1 MTPQFKMALGEEL
14 GEGRGKI
21 TTLRV
26 LSDGKIEVSQQGT
39 GKLLGS
45 EIISDVA
52 TYWTVM
58 RPNGTAYGEGQQA
71 LMSGDGGSA
80 VYKGSGVGKPI
91 GQGSSGGWKYAVAA
105 AFQTV
110 TSQKWGRLLD
120 VCTVQEYDVDQNQNY
135 HWKMWE
141 WKY

>member
-1 MTPQFKMALGEEL
+1 MALGEL
-14 GEGRGKI
+14 VGEARGRI
-21 TTLRV
+21 TTMRV
-26 LSDGKIEVSQQGT
+26 LPDGKMEVSQQGT

-45 EIISDVA
+45 EISDAA

-71 LMSGDGGSA
+71 IMSSDGSA
-80 VYKGSGVGKPI
+80 VWKGSGVGKPTI
-91 GQGSSGGWKYAVAA
+91 GQGGGSGWKYSVVG

-110 TSQKWGRLLD
+110 ASQKWGRLFD
-120 VCTVQEYDVDQNQNY
+120 VCTVEEYEVDQNQNY

>member
-1 MTPQFKMALGEEL
+1 MALGEL
-14 GEGRGKI
+14 VGEARGRI
-21 TTLRV
+21 TTMRV
-26 LSDGKIEVSQQGT
+26 LPDGKMEVSQQGT

-45 EIISDVA
+45 EISDAA

-71 LMSGDGGSA
+71 IMSGDGSSA
-80 VYKGSGVGKPI
+80 VWKGSGVGKPI
-91 GQGSSGGWKYAVAA
+91 GQGGGGGWKYSVVG

-110 TSQKWGRLLD
+110 ASQKWGRLFD
-120 VCTVQEYDVDQNQNY
+120 VCTVEEYEVDQNQNY

>member
-1 MTPQFKMALGEEL
+1 MALGEVL

-21 TTLRV
+21 TAMRV
-26 LSDGKIEVSQQGT
+26 LPDGKMEVSQQGT

-45 EIISDVA
+45 EITDAV
-52 TYWTVM
+52 TYRTVM
-58 RPNGTAYGEGQQA
+58 RPNGTAYGEGDQII
-71 LMSGDGGSA
+71 MSSDGSA
-80 VYKGSGVGKPI
+80 VWKGSGVGKPI
-91 GQGSSGGWKYAVAA
+91 GQGGGGGGWKYAYAG

-110 TSQKWGRLLD
+110 ASQKWGRLLD
-120 VCTVQEYDVDQNQNY
+120 VHTVGEYDVDQNQNY

>member
-1 MTPQFKMALGEEL
+1 MTPQFKMALGEVL

-21 TTLRV
+21 TTMRV
-26 LSDGKIEVSQQGT
+26 LPDGKMEVSQQGT

-45 EIISDVA
+45 EISDAA

-71 LMSGDGGSA
+71 IMSSDGSA
-80 VYKGSGVGKPI
+80 VWKGSGVGKSI
-91 GQGSSGGWKYAVAA
+91 GQGGGGWKYAVVG

-110 TSQKWGRLLD
+110 ASQKWGHLLD
-120 VCTVQEYDVDQNQNY
+120 VCIVQE
-135 HWKMWE
+135 
-141 WKY
+141 

>member
-1 MTPQFKMALGEEL
+1 MALGEVL
-14 GEGRGKI
+14 GEARGKV
-21 TTLRV
+21 TAMRV
-26 LSDGKIEVSQQGT
+26 LSDGKMEVSQQGN

-45 EIISDVA
+45 EITDTV

-58 RPNGTAYGEGQQA
+58 RPNGTAYGEGHQII
-71 LMSGDGGSA
+71 MSSDGSA
-80 VYKGSGVGKPI
+80 AVWKGSGVGKPI
-91 GQGSSGGWKYAVAA
+91 GQGGGGWKYAYAG

-110 TSQKWGRLLD
+110 SSQKWGRLLD
-120 VCTVQEYDVDQNQNY
+120 VYTVGEYDVDQNQNY